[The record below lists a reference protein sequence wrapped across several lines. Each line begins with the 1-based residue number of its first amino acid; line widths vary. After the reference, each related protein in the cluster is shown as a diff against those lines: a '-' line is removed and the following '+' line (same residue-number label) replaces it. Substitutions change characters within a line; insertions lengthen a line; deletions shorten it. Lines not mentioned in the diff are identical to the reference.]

1 MKELKN
7 LIDSA
12 DLGRIRT
19 ALAANPALANR
30 GIPFDDQNTAE
41 AHPLHRIC
49 DGVFEKRYSDEAAA
63 GMAEI
68 FLAFGADV
76 NGGPLVPKRDTP
88 LIAAAS
94 LHADGC
100 ALLYIAKGADIHHR
114 GTFGG
119 TALHWAAWC
128 GREKVVSRLV
138 EEGAK
143 VNQKCIDNEA
153 TPLFWAMHGYRHG
166 GEKNRCRQVECVR
179 LLLAAGADKD
189 IPNGEGTTVFDLLRE
204 EDVELREMLG

>member
-1 MKELKN
+1 MTKIRE
-7 LIDSA
+7 LIDA
-12 DLGRIRT
+12 VDYDGLREM
-19 ALAANPALANR
+19 LAAQPALANQ
-30 GIPFDDQNTAE
+30 GIPFDDQNTAA

-76 NGGPLVPKRDTP
+76 NGGSLVPKRDTP

-128 GREKVVSRLV
+128 GREKVVRRLI
-138 EEGAK
+138 EEGAN
-143 VNQKCIDNEA
+143 VNQKCMDHEA
-153 TPLFWAMHGYRHG
+153 TPLFWTLHGYRHG
-166 GEKNRCRQVECVR
+166 GEKNRYRQAACVR

-189 IPNGEGTTVFDLLRE
+189 IPSGEGTTVFDLLRE
-204 EDVELREMLG
+204 EDVELRGMLG